1 MAKVKDNAI
10 VAITPATDHSTKEGY
25 FVETSS
31 GNAEVCNAATDLP
44 TGVIVDGEVAAGKD
58 SVALMN
64 YAGTVHAKLSGT
76 VAALAKLQL
85 AADGTLVTDAGSGA
99 RVLVAQAL
107 EAGVSG
113 DLIEVALYGPIVYA
127 S

>member
-1 MAKVKDNAI
+1 MKIKDNAI
-10 VAITPATDHSTKEGY
+10 VAITPASDHSEKEGY

-31 GNAEVCNAATDLP
+31 GSAEVVNAATDLP

-64 YAGTVHAKLSGT
+64 FAGTVHVKLSGT

-85 AADGTLVTDAGSGA
+85 AADGTVITDAGTGA
-99 RVLVAQAL
+99 RVVVAQAL

-113 DLIEVALYGPIVYA
+113 DKIEAALYGPVVYA